1 MARRLLVVEDSSTMR
16 RMISSLLKAE
26 GYEVEMACDGVEG
39 LARAREL
46 RPELILTDYEMP
58 EMNGPGLCEAL
69 KADPVLRPIP
79 VIMLTTL
86 GESESKVAGLNAG
99 ADDYIEKPR
108 TPGEI
113 QEIFARIRAQLR
125 IADLR
130 AELEE
135 RNEQL
140 ERAQQRLR
148 HELDLAIKVQTA
160 IMPQPPKPRGVLR
173 FAVRYRP
180 VNDLGGDVY
189 DFYRL
194 DDGRLGILIA
204 DVTGHGVNSA
214 LLSAM
219 VKGIAAP
226 VAMAGA
232 DPSRVMESLDSALE
246 QYFPEGYFLT
256 AFFLVIDEATGAF
269 RYAGVGHPPAMIVG
283 PNGSR
288 QLDAEAG
295 LLGIGLA
302 IGSPVL
308 EGILAPGESV
318 LLYTDGLPDAMTP
331 QDVMFGE
338 PRIVQVLESARDA
351 EPDAILDRITE
362 EVAKHVHPGA
372 AADDINLVLVQYPL
386 PS

>member
-16 RMISSLLKAE
+16 RMISTLLKAE

-46 RPELILTDYEMP
+46 MPELILTDYEMP
-58 EMNGPGLCEAL
+58 EMNGPGLCAAL
-69 KADPVLRPIP
+69 KADPELRPIP

-135 RNEQL
+135 RNEELEKAQL
-140 ERAQQRLR
+140 KLR

-160 IMPQPPKPRGVLR
+160 IMPKPPKPRGVLR

-269 RYAGVGHPPAMIVG
+269 RYAGVGHPPAMVVG

-308 EGILAPGESV
+308 EGTLAPGESV